1 MRDWLRDSP
10 VRVDAHRPE
19 SMPNVTSV
27 ITRAIR
33 KRLDWNTI
41 GIAISVL
48 IVTIAVVILVRLLR
62 DIDVDKVIDAL
73 RAKSIEQISIA
84 GAFVAV
90 AYLALTFYDFF
101 ALRTIGRGAVPYRIA
116 ALASFTA
123 YTIGHNLGATVFTAG
138 VIRLRIYS
146 AWGLNIIDIAKIAFV
161 TGLTFWLGNA
171 FVLGAGMAYAPAA
184 ASAVN
189 QLPPWVNRTIG
200 VAGLMTIVA
209 YLLWLMPRRR
219 LIGRSSWQIA
229 LPSPRS
235 TLLQI
240 GIGIWDL
247 GAGAIAVY
255 ALLPDYP
262 AVDFTVLLVVF
273 VIAILLGFVS
283 HAPGSLGVIEA
294 TMLVGLPE
302 FPKEE
307 LLASLLIFR
316 FLYFIV
322 PLSFAAIL
330 LGLRE
335 LRFIAGSAA
344 TVGERKDRWLRKRAP
359 SDCDRTY

>member
-27 ITRAIR
+27 IARAR
-33 KRLDWNTI
+33 KRLDWTRI

-48 IVTIAVVILVRLLR
+48 MVTIAAVILVRLLR
-62 DIDVDKVIDAL
+62 DIDVDKVIAAL
-73 RAKSIEQISIA
+73 QAKSIQQISIA
-84 GAFVAV
+84 GIFVAV
-90 AYLALTFYDFF
+90 GYLAMTFYDFF
-101 ALRTIGRGAVPYRIA
+101 ALRTIGRDAVPYRIA
-116 ALASFTA
+116 ALASFTC

-146 AWGLNIIDIAKIAFV
+146 AWGLNIIDIAKIAFI

-200 VAGLMTIVA
+200 VAGLMIIVG
-209 YLLWLMPRRR
+209 YLLWLTPRRR

-229 LPSPRS
+229 LPNPRS
-235 TLLQI
+235 TVLQI

-247 GAGAIAVY
+247 GAGAVAVY

-294 TMLVGLPE
+294 TMLVGPPE

-322 PLSFAAIL
+322 PLSFAAVL

-344 TVGERKDRWLRKRAP
+344 TVGERKNRWLRKRAP

>member
-1 MRDWLRDSP
+1 
-10 VRVDAHRPE
+10 
-19 SMPNVTSV
+19 MPNVTSV

-33 KRLDWNTI
+33 KRLDWNII

-48 IVTIAVVILVRLLR
+48 IVTIAAIILVRLLR
-62 DIDVDKVIDAL
+62 DIDVDKVVATLQATSIRQIAL
-73 RAKSIEQISIA
+73 A
-84 GAFVAV
+84 GVFVAV

-101 ALRTIGRGAVPYRIA
+101 ALRTIGRDAVPYRIA

-146 AWGLNIIDIAKIAFV
+146 AWDLNIIDIAKIAFV

-200 VAGLMTIVA
+200 VAGLMTIVG
-209 YLLWLMPRRR
+209 YLLWLRPRRR

-240 GIGIWDL
+240 GIGILDL

-262 AVDFTVLLVVF
+262 AVEFSVARGVRHRDPARIREPRAWKSRRDRGNDAGRTSAVSQGGTAG
-273 VIAILLGFVS
+273 IA
-283 HAPGSLGVIEA
+283 AD
-294 TMLVGLPE
+294 
-302 FPKEE
+302 
-307 LLASLLIFR
+307 
-316 FLYFIV
+316 V
-322 PLSFAAIL
+322 PLSLFHCPAFIRGGPARPAGTAFHCRIGGHARRARGAAASKTRAIRL
-330 LGLRE
+330 QREPLGRT
-335 LRFIAGSAA
+335 RRARKQPSGS
-344 TVGERKDRWLRKRAP
+344 
-359 SDCDRTY
+359 

>member
-1 MRDWLRDSP
+1 
-10 VRVDAHRPE
+10 
-19 SMPNVTSV
+19 MPNVTSV
-27 ITRAIR
+27 IARAIR
-33 KRLDWNTI
+33 KRLDWNVI

-48 IVTIAVVILVRLLR
+48 IVTIAAVILVRLLR
-62 DIDVDKVIDAL
+62 DIDVDKVVAAL
-73 RAKSIEQISIA
+73 QATSIWQIALA
-84 GAFVAV
+84 GVFVAG

-101 ALRTIGRGAVPYRIA
+101 ALRTIGRDAVPYRIA

-123 YTIGHNLGATVFTAG
+123 YTIGHNLGATVLTAG

-146 AWGLNIIDIAKIAFV
+146 AWDLNIIDVAKIAFV

-184 ASAVN
+184 ASAIN

-200 VAGLMTIVA
+200 VAGLMTIA
-209 YLLWLMPRRR
+209 GYLLWLRPRRR

-229 LPSPRS
+229 LPTPRS

-240 GIGIWDL
+240 GIGILDL

-255 ALLPDYP
+255 VLLPDYP
-262 AVDFTVLLVVF
+262 AVEFSVLLVVF

-294 TMLVGLPE
+294 TMLVGLPA

-307 LLASLLIFR
+307 LLASLLMFR

-322 PLSFAAIL
+322 PLSFAAVL

-335 LRFIAGSAA
+335 LRLIAGSAA
-344 TVGERKDRWLRKRAP
+344 TLGERETPPLQKRAP
-359 SDCDRTY
+359 ADCNRTR

>member
-1 MRDWLRDSP
+1 
-10 VRVDAHRPE
+10 
-19 SMPNVTSV
+19 
-27 ITRAIR
+27 
-33 KRLDWNTI
+33 
-41 GIAISVL
+41 
-48 IVTIAVVILVRLLR
+48 
-62 DIDVDKVIDAL
+62 
-73 RAKSIEQISIA
+73 
-84 GAFVAV
+84 
-90 AYLALTFYDFF
+90 
-101 ALRTIGRGAVPYRIA
+101 
-116 ALASFTA
+116 
-123 YTIGHNLGATVFTAG
+123 
-138 VIRLRIYS
+138 
-146 AWGLNIIDIAKIAFV
+146 
-161 TGLTFWLGNA
+161 
-171 FVLGAGMAYAPAA
+171 
-184 ASAVN
+184 
-189 QLPPWVNRTIG
+189 
-200 VAGLMTIVA
+200 MTIVA

-322 PLSFAAIL
+322 PLSFAAVL

-335 LRFIAGSAA
+335 LRVIAGSAA

-359 SDCDRTY
+359 SDCDRMY

>member
-1 MRDWLRDSP
+1 
-10 VRVDAHRPE
+10 
-19 SMPNVTSV
+19 MPNVTSV
-27 ITRAIR
+27 IARTMR
-33 KRLDWNTI
+33 KRLDWNMI
-41 GIAISVL
+41 GFAVSVL
-48 IVTIAVVILVRLLR
+48 IVTIAGVILVRLLR
-62 DIDVDKVIDAL
+62 DIDVDKVVVAL
-73 RAKSIEQISIA
+73 QAKSIQQISIA
-84 GAFVAV
+84 GVFVVV

-101 ALRTIGRGAVPYRIA
+101 ALRTIGRNEVPYRVA

-189 QLPPWVNRTIG
+189 QLPSWVNRTIG
-200 VAGLMTIVA
+200 VAGLMMIVG
-209 YLLWLMPRRR
+209 YLLWLLPQRR

-229 LPSPRS
+229 LPNPRS
-235 TLLQI
+235 TLMQI

-255 ALLPDYP
+255 ALLPAYP

-273 VIAILLGFVS
+273 VTAILLGFVS

-316 FLYFIV
+316 FVYFIV
-322 PLSFAAIL
+322 PLSFAAVL
-330 LGLRE
+330 LGVRE

-344 TVGERKDRWLRKRAP
+344 ALGEGKATRVRKPPP

>member
-1 MRDWLRDSP
+1 
-10 VRVDAHRPE
+10 
-19 SMPNVTSV
+19 MPNVTSV
-27 ITRAIR
+27 IARAR
-33 KRLDWNTI
+33 KRLDWTRI

-48 IVTIAVVILVRLLR
+48 MVTIAAVILVRLLR
-62 DIDVDKVIDAL
+62 DIDVDKVIAAL
-73 RAKSIEQISIA
+73 QAKSIQQISIA
-84 GAFVAV
+84 AIFVAV
-90 AYLALTFYDFF
+90 GYLAMTFYDFF
-101 ALRTIGRGAVPYRIA
+101 ALRTIGRDAVPYRVA
-116 ALASFTA
+116 ALASFTC

-146 AWGLNIIDIAKIAFV
+146 AWGLNIIDIAKIAFI

-200 VAGLMTIVA
+200 VAGLMIIVG
-209 YLLWLMPRRR
+209 YLLWLTPRRR

-229 LPSPRS
+229 LPNPRS
-235 TLLQI
+235 TVLQI

-247 GAGAIAVY
+247 GAGTIAVY
-255 ALLPDYP
+255 ALLPAYP
-262 AVDFTVLLVVF
+262 AVDFSAVLVVF
-273 VIAILLGFVS
+273 VTAILLGFVS

-294 TMLVGLPE
+294 TMLVGLPQ

-316 FLYFIV
+316 FLYFIL
-322 PLSFAAIL
+322 PLSFAAVL
-330 LGLRE
+330 LGVRE
-335 LRFIAGSAA
+335 LRLIAGSAA
-344 TVGERKDRWLRKRAP
+344 ALGERKARRLRKRAP
-359 SDCDRTY
+359 SDCKRTC

>member
-1 MRDWLRDSP
+1 
-10 VRVDAHRPE
+10 
-19 SMPNVTSV
+19 MPNVTSV
-27 ITRAIR
+27 IARAR
-33 KRLDWNTI
+33 KRLDWTRI

-48 IVTIAVVILVRLLR
+48 MVTIAAVILVRLLR
-62 DIDVDKVIDAL
+62 DIDVDKVIVAL
-73 RAKSIEQISIA
+73 QAKSIQQISIA
-84 GAFVAV
+84 GVFVAV
-90 AYLALTFYDFF
+90 GYLAMTFYDFF
-101 ALRTIGRGAVPYRIA
+101 ALRTIGRDAAPYRIA
-116 ALASFTA
+116 ALASFTC

-146 AWGLNIIDIAKIAFV
+146 AWGLNIIDIAKIAFI

-189 QLPPWVNRTIG
+189 QLPPWANRTIG
-200 VAGLMTIVA
+200 VAGLMIIVG
-209 YLLWLMPRRR
+209 YLLWLTPRRR

-229 LPSPRS
+229 LPNPRS
-235 TLLQI
+235 TVLQI

-247 GAGAIAVY
+247 GAGTIAVY
-255 ALLPDYP
+255 ALLPAYP
-262 AVDFTVLLVVF
+262 AVDFSAVLVVF
-273 VIAILLGFVS
+273 VTAILLGFVS

-294 TMLVGLPE
+294 TMLVGLPQ

-316 FLYFIV
+316 FLYFIL
-322 PLSFAAIL
+322 PLSFAAVL

-335 LRFIAGSAA
+335 LRLIAGSAA
-344 TVGERKDRWLRKRAP
+344 ALGERKARRLRKRAP
-359 SDCDRTY
+359 SDCKRTY

>member
-1 MRDWLRDSP
+1 
-10 VRVDAHRPE
+10 
-19 SMPNVTSV
+19 MPNVTSV
-27 ITRAIR
+27 IARAR
-33 KRLDWNTI
+33 KRLDWTRI

-48 IVTIAVVILVRLLR
+48 IVTIAAVILVRLLR
-62 DIDVDKVIDAL
+62 DIDVDKVIAGL
-73 RAKSIEQISIA
+73 QAKSIRQISIA
-84 GAFVAV
+84 GIFVAV
-90 AYLALTFYDFF
+90 GYVALTFYDFF
-101 ALRTIGRGAVPYRIA
+101 ALRTIGRDAVPYRVA
-116 ALASFTA
+116 ALASFTC

-146 AWGLNIIDIAKIAFV
+146 AWGLNIVDIAKIAFV

-171 FVLGAGMAYAPAA
+171 FVLGAGMVYAPAA

-200 VAGLMTIVA
+200 VAGLMIIVG
-209 YLLWLMPRRR
+209 YLLWLTPRRR

-229 LPSPRS
+229 LPNPRS

-247 GAGAIAVY
+247 GAGTIAVY
-255 ALLPDYP
+255 ALLPAYP
-262 AVDFTVLLVVF
+262 AVDFSAVLVVF
-273 VIAILLGFVS
+273 VTAILLGFVS

-294 TMLVGLPE
+294 TMLVGLPQ

-316 FLYFIV
+316 FLYFIL
-322 PLSFAAIL
+322 PLSFAAVL
-330 LGLRE
+330 LGMRE
-335 LRFIAGSAA
+335 LRLIAGSAA
-344 TVGERKDRWLRKRAP
+344 ALGERKARRLRKRAP
-359 SDCDRTY
+359 SDCKRTS

>member
-1 MRDWLRDSP
+1 
-10 VRVDAHRPE
+10 
-19 SMPNVTSV
+19 MPNVTSV
-27 ITRAIR
+27 IARAR
-33 KRLDWNTI
+33 KRLDWTRI

-48 IVTIAVVILVRLLR
+48 MVTIAAVILVRLLR
-62 DIDVDKVIDAL
+62 DIDVDKVIAAL
-73 RAKSIEQISIA
+73 QAKSIQQISIA
-84 GAFVAV
+84 GIFVAV
-90 AYLALTFYDFF
+90 GYLAMTFYDFF
-101 ALRTIGRGAVPYRIA
+101 ALRTIGRDAVPYRIA
-116 ALASFTA
+116 ALASFTC

-146 AWGLNIIDIAKIAFV
+146 AWGLNIIDIAKIAFI

-171 FVLGAGMAYAPAA
+171 FVLGAGIAYAPAA

-200 VAGLMTIVA
+200 VAGLMIIVG
-209 YLLWLMPRRR
+209 YLLWLTPRRR

-229 LPSPRS
+229 LPNPRS
-235 TLLQI
+235 TVLQI

-247 GAGAIAVY
+247 GAGTIAVY
-255 ALLPDYP
+255 ALLPAYP
-262 AVDFTVLLVVF
+262 AVDFSAVLVVF
-273 VIAILLGFVS
+273 VTAILLGFVS

-294 TMLVGLPE
+294 TMLVGLPQ

-316 FLYFIV
+316 FLYFIL
-322 PLSFAAIL
+322 PLSFAAVL

-335 LRFIAGSAA
+335 LRLIAGSAA
-344 TVGERKDRWLRKRAP
+344 ALGERKARRLRKRAP
-359 SDCDRTY
+359 SDCKPTY

>member
-1 MRDWLRDSP
+1 
-10 VRVDAHRPE
+10 
-19 SMPNVTSV
+19 MPNVTSV
-27 ITRAIR
+27 IARAR
-33 KRLDWNTI
+33 KRLDWTRI

-48 IVTIAVVILVRLLR
+48 MVTIAAVILVRLLR
-62 DIDVDKVIDAL
+62 DIDVDKVIVAL
-73 RAKSIEQISIA
+73 QAKSIQQISIA
-84 GAFVAV
+84 GVFVAV
-90 AYLALTFYDFF
+90 GYLAMTFYDFF
-101 ALRTIGRGAVPYRIA
+101 ALRTIGRDAVPYRIA
-116 ALASFTA
+116 ALASFTC

-146 AWGLNIIDIAKIAFV
+146 AWGLNIIDIAKIAFI

-171 FVLGAGMAYAPAA
+171 FVLGAGMTYAPAA

-200 VAGLMTIVA
+200 VAGLMIIVG
-209 YLLWLMPRRR
+209 YLLWLTPRRR

-229 LPSPRS
+229 LPNPRS
-235 TLLQI
+235 TVLQI

-247 GAGAIAVY
+247 GAGTIAVY
-255 ALLPDYP
+255 ALLPAYP
-262 AVDFTVLLVVF
+262 AVDFSAVLVVF
-273 VIAILLGFVS
+273 VTAILLGFVS

-294 TMLVGLPE
+294 TMLVGLPQ

-316 FLYFIV
+316 FLYFIL
-322 PLSFAAIL
+322 PLSFAAVL

-335 LRFIAGSAA
+335 LRLIAGSAA
-344 TVGERKDRWLRKRAP
+344 ALGERKARRLRKRAP
-359 SDCDRTY
+359 SDCKPTY

>member
-1 MRDWLRDSP
+1 
-10 VRVDAHRPE
+10 
-19 SMPNVTSV
+19 
-27 ITRAIR
+27 
-33 KRLDWNTI
+33 
-41 GIAISVL
+41 
-48 IVTIAVVILVRLLR
+48 
-62 DIDVDKVIDAL
+62 
-73 RAKSIEQISIA
+73 
-84 GAFVAV
+84 
-90 AYLALTFYDFF
+90 
-101 ALRTIGRGAVPYRIA
+101 
-116 ALASFTA
+116 
-123 YTIGHNLGATVFTAG
+123 
-138 VIRLRIYS
+138 
-146 AWGLNIIDIAKIAFV
+146 
-161 TGLTFWLGNA
+161 
-171 FVLGAGMAYAPAA
+171 MAYAPAA

-200 VAGLMTIVA
+200 VAGLMTIVG
-209 YLLWLMPRRR
+209 YLLWLRPRRR
-219 LIGRSSWQIA
+219 VIGRSSWQIA

-235 TLLQI
+235 TLVQI
-240 GIGIWDL
+240 GIGILDL

-262 AVDFTVLLVVF
+262 AVEFSVLLVVF

-322 PLSFAAIL
+322 PLSFAAVL

-335 LRFIAGSAA
+335 LRLIAGSAA
-344 TVGERKDRWLRKRAP
+344 TLAEPEAPPLRKRAP
-359 SDCDRTY
+359 SDCNRRR